1 MARPHKEQ
9 RSLHCRLKETVA
21 LQLER
26 FSRDTGKTKTE
37 IVENALEQYMQP
49 SKTTEE
55 QRIKERS
62 AKNHGTV

>member
-1 MARPHKEQ
+1 MARPPKEQ

-26 FSRDTGKTKTE
+26 FSRNTGKTKTE
-37 IVENALEQYMQP
+37 IVENALEQYMQSP
-49 SKTTEE
+49 KTMEE

-62 AKNHGTV
+62 AEHYGIV